1 VRTEDLKNRVTV
13 EFDIQSG
20 RMLQARHFCNGQP
33 PILFESVI
41 DELKNTISRM
51 ARYGTLNWKEKKKV
65 PLKINGIEINKTE
78 VEEFFL

>member
-1 VRTEDLKNRVTV
+1 
-13 EFDIQSG
+13 
-20 RMLQARHFCNGQP
+20 
-33 PILFESVI
+33 VI
-41 DELKNTISRM
+41 DELKNIISRM